1 MSDYWLLA
9 HGGRTGCAR
18 SPTPPILVSEPQSL
32 PTVVTMHHTVLSIAL
47 ASADSPSQS
56 EWWQTATGIIG
67 IPVAILTL
75 TGTWFLISKTR
86 LESKKLQLEIREKE
100 RDLADAREADDPIKA
115 AEIVVEPTFQVRA
128 SQDIILRAVLL
139 VIILYIWKFI
149 QVVFWPSWPG
159 PGDPWPV
166 VPRHSDSVVLDN
178 PRRNGMANFVDT
190 LQALSINMPRFLQG
204 RTFRWLIV
212 LLTAF
217 LIIVHLQRQLSFAD
231 LFSRLHPYRRKS
243 VRFEQLGH

>member
-1 MSDYWLLA
+1 
-9 HGGRTGCAR
+9 
-18 SPTPPILVSEPQSL
+18 
-32 PTVVTMHHTVLSIAL
+32 MHHTVLSIAL

-115 AEIVVEPTFQVRA
+115 AEIVAEPTFQVRA

-149 QVVFWPSWPG
+149 QVVFSGQAGLGLGILGLSFQDILIVLYWTILAAMGWPI
-159 PGDPWPV
+159 
-166 VPRHSDSVVLDN
+166 LL
-178 PRRNGMANFVDT
+178 DT

-231 LFSRLHPYRRKS
+231 LFSRLQS
-243 VRFEQLGH
+243 VSKRVCSL